1 MPADDSTV
9 AFMRLKRAVDAV
21 DETLP
26 DRGRVEQILPNVAER
41 RRRLKKQVHIRDLDG
56 QIASECPRV
65 HLPLVQIIGDL
76 LPVYV
81 DRVAPVSR
89 IPAPS
94 ISDRS
99 SRHVQPLQRAALR
112 R

>member
-9 AFMRLKRAVDAV
+9 ASMRLKRAVDAV
-21 DETLP
+21 DEALP
-26 DRGRVEQILPNVAER
+26 DSGRLEQILPNVAER

-65 HLPLVQIIGDL
+65 HLPLVQINGDL

-81 DRVAPVSR
+81 DGVALF
-89 IPAPS
+89 I
-94 ISDRS
+94 
-99 SRHVQPLQRAALR
+99 R
-112 R
+112 RPPPQVFQIVLPGICT